1 MVLIGWLISRHF
13 SSTVALPC
21 ATVPAVA
28 LLFGEVW
35 LGIKLLGAQFEKI
48 DVTNE
53 MGSAVL

>member
-1 MVLIGWLISRHF
+1 VVLIGWLIAHNF
-13 SSTVALPC
+13 SASFALPF

-35 LGIKLLGAQFEKI
+35 IGIKMLGAQFEKI

-53 MGSAVL
+53 MGSAIV